1 MAFKSIESILAPLPW
16 GFLFVGC
23 WVDLRMNE
31 SKEKENIHHYMGI
44 ELNVQTWN
52 LLDKEERSENDDKR
66 MLFFAKASLYH
77 WRKSP
82 NYQHV
87 NEQRGQWLVSHVLAI
102 LNRGEES
109 LVHAKTCMDI
119 TMKESLKGFD
129 LAYAYESKARAF
141 AALGD
146 SEKMNKCFINA
157 KFAGEKI
164 DGDKDRKL
172 FFNDL
177 YKDPWF
183 KCIVE

>member
-1 MAFKSIESILAPLPW
+1 
-16 GFLFVGC
+16 
-23 WVDLRMNE
+23 MNQ
-31 SKEKENIHHYMGI
+31 SKENIHHYMGI

-52 LLDKEERSENDDKR
+52 LLDKKHRNENDDKR

-77 WRKSP
+77 WRESP
-82 NYQHV
+82 HYKPV
-87 NEQRGQWLVSHVLAI
+87 NEQRGQWLISHVLAI

-109 LVHAKTCMDI
+109 LVYAKACMDI
-119 TMKESLKGFD
+119 TMKESLKDFD

-146 SEKMNKCFINA
+146 SEKMHKCFINA
-157 KFAGEKI
+157 KSAGEKI
-164 DGDKDRKL
+164 DDDKDRKL

-183 KCIVE
+183 KCIEEKQ

>member
-1 MAFKSIESILAPLPW
+1 MSRLGISLIKKREVKMMINECC
-16 GFLFVGC
+16 FLQRHRCTIGGNH
-23 WVDLRMNE
+23 L
-31 SKEKENIHHYMGI
+31 
-44 ELNVQTWN
+44 TTN
-52 LLDKEERSENDDKR
+52 LLMNRG
-66 MLFFAKASLYH
+66 
-77 WRKSP
+77 
-82 NYQHV
+82 
-87 NEQRGQWLVSHVLAI
+87 GQWLVSHVLAI

-119 TMKESLKGFD
+119 TMKESLEGFD

-141 AALGD
+141 GAIGD

-157 KFAGEKI
+157 KSAGEKI

-183 KCIVE
+183 ECTVE

>member
-1 MAFKSIESILAPLPW
+1 LLL
-16 GFLFVGC
+16 GG
-23 WVDLRMNE
+23 WVDLDMNE
-31 SKEKENIHHYMGI
+31 SKEKENIHHYMAI

-52 LLDKEERSENDDKR
+52 LLDKKERSENDDKR

-82 NYQHV
+82 HYQPV

-109 LVHAKTCMDI
+109 LVYAKTCLDI
-119 TMKESLKGFD
+119 TMKESLKDFD

-157 KFAGEKI
+157 KSAGEKI